1 MDARP
6 ARSMPARPPAAAWAM
21 PAAVLA
27 ALVLAPLAARAQQ
40 AGFGQTIN
48 SPQQERE
55 LDNGGG
61 PSRNAVLDATNP
73 IQLMNQLRRAT
84 ALDDA
89 TPPADA
95 IDAALRDFQP
105 QPAAPGSGLMLAP

>member
-1 MDARP
+1 MPVRP
-6 ARSMPARPPAAAWAM
+6 LGF
-21 PAAVLA
+21 VLA
-27 ALVLAPLAARAQQ
+27 LSGLLPLLALQVRAQQ
-40 AGFGQTIN
+40 QGYGQTIN

-61 PSRNAVLDATNP
+61 PSRNSVLDATNP
-73 IQLMNQLRRAT
+73 IDLMNRLRRAS

-105 QPAAPGSGLMLAP
+105 QPAAAGSGLMLAP